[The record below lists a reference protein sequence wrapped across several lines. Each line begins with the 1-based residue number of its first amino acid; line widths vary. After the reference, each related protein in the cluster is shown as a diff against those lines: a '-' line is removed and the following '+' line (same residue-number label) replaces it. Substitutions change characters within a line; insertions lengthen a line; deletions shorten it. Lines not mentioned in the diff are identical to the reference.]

1 MVDNQNVLNINKARK
16 CCLREN
22 DLCGMTVTCR
32 QCPYMKKVIEL
43 WRDFCITPVD
53 SENYIT
59 QEWNNFPIGTER
71 VVIMS
76 WFIKTYDVDIKVLK
90 QYAKW

>member
-1 MVDNQNVLNINKARK
+1 MVDNQNILNINKARK

-22 DLCGMTVTCR
+22 DLCGGTASCKL
-32 QCPYMKKVIEL
+32 CPYMRRVKEL
-43 WRDFCITPVD
+43 WRNFCNTPAD

-59 QEWNNFPIGTER
+59 QEWNNFPVGTER